1 MSNTTTR
8 SKLKTSNTSLS
19 MRILKIAACPT
30 CSAKATLTYHLGC
43 TSNSEIYFRLTN
55 NTGGGFFSAEWVSLS
70 AIQEAL
76 AKSPQPIT
84 SFALIRLFLGK
95 STNTPAFLL
104 ATLVSEGLLKAQPD
118 KLRGYE
124 ILDSAAFMAEVS
136 KLIASDV
143 NLKVAEISNKTAP
156 SITKTASTIKLKKSP
171 V

>member
-1 MSNTTTR
+1 MSEVI
-8 SKLKTSNTSLS
+8 SNPVPS
-19 MRILKIAACPT
+19 MRIIKIASCPT
-30 CSAKATLTYHLGC
+30 CSAKATLTYQLGC
-43 TSNSEIYFRLTN
+43 TSNSEINFRVTN

-70 AIQEAL
+70 VIKEAL
-76 AKSPQPIT
+76 AKAPQPIT
-84 SFALIRLFLGK
+84 SFALTKLFLGK

-104 ATLVSEGLLKAQPD
+104 AVLVSEGLLKALPD

-143 NLKVAEISNKTAP
+143 NLKAAEVSNKSAP
-156 SITKTASTIKLKKSP
+156 TLTKSTSPIKLKKSP